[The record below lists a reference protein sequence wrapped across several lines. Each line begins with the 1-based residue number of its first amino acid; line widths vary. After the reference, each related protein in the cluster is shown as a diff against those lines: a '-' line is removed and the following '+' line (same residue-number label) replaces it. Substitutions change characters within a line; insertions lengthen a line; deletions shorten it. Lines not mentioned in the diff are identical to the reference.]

1 MSKFDEEKKQGSLKQ
16 QLREQ
21 MTRLRSELSPEER
34 SERSRQACG
43 HASAFM
49 KQHPFKSMMIYVP
62 FRSELDTRPLV
73 EWAWQEGIRVIVPRS
88 IPENRSMELYEIRS
102 WDELSPGAYGIMEPD
117 PKRVSKYSAIPPD
130 VIWVPGLAFD
140 RDGGRLGYGGG
151 YYDRLSGALEHDS
164 RPEEAEDRGKPWW
177 IGLGY
182 EIQLVNRVPMDEHDR
197 RLDGVITDK
206 GYYRAGMARSGGIA
220 DGTESF

>member
-1 MSKFDEEKKQGSLKQ
+1 LSKFEDENKQGNLKR

-21 MTRLRSELSPEER
+21 MTKLRNEIPPEER
-34 SERSRQACG
+34 SECSRQACG

-49 KQHPFKSMMIYVP
+49 KQHLFKSMMIYVP

-88 IPENRSMELYEIRS
+88 IPENRALELYEIRS

-117 PKRVSKYSAIPPD
+117 PKRLSKYTAIPPD
-130 VIWVPGLAFD
+130 ILWVPGLAFD
-140 RDGGRLGYGGG
+140 RAGGRLGYGGG
-151 YYDRLSGALEHDS
+151 YYDRLSGVIEHGS
-164 RPEEAEDRGKPWW
+164 RTEAAEDRGKPWW

-182 EIQLVNRVPMDEHDR
+182 DIQLVDRVPMDEHDR
-197 RLDGVITDK
+197 HLDGVITEK
-206 GYYRAGMARSGGIA
+206 GYYRAGSARSGGIS

>member
-1 MSKFDEEKKQGSLKQ
+1 MSKFDEEKISGSMKQ

-21 MTRLRSELSPEER
+21 MTRLRSELSQEER

-43 HASAFM
+43 HASELM
-49 KQHPFKSMMIYVP
+49 KQHSFKSMMIYVP

-88 IPENRSMELYEIRS
+88 IPKDRSMELYEIRS
-102 WDELSPGAYGIMEPD
+102 WDELAPGAYGIMEPD

-140 RDGGRLGYGGG
+140 PEGGRLGYGGG
-151 YYDRLSGALEHDS
+151 YYDRLSGALEPDS
-164 RPEEAEDRGKPWW
+164 RTEEAEERGKSWW

-182 EIQLVNRVPMDEHDR
+182 EIQLVNQVPMDEHDL

-206 GYYRAGMARSGGIA
+206 GYYRAGIRSQRRDIGWN
-220 DGTESF
+220 